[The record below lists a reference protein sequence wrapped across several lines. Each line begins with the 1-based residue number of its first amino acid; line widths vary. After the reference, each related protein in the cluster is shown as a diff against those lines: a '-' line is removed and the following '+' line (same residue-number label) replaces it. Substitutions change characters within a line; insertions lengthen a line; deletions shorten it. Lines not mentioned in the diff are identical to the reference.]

1 MVAKLTS
8 ALLSIILTLFTLF
21 PAMQGA
27 RNDTF
32 TDEALADLKS
42 PADYVNFIQ
51 ENGAPAMDTKTFA
64 SVLERFGALRR
75 LLTGQVM
82 QEQEETYLNVT
93 MDETVSEMCDLLLE
107 DSGLD
112 MEFLVGHIPN
122 ALGPI
127 GMLKRG
133 MSPDLS
139 ALRHRIFELGDQV
152 REDGHTGVAT
162 LLYLF
167 GVFFS
172 SVDHME
178 IYAKEEGNDLA
189 VYLDVTYRDG
199 TTETIDPDIVINEEK
214 NLAYARPGYGV
225 AGSGF
230 EMELDDLTIYTVVNS
245 WQRKFGFGLLYDV
258 MAFNPAFVYT
268 TRRYHFSYGGKD
280 WMIQI
285 WKGNYSLITNGGEV
299 GLYNREPGKTGT
311 FYYAASDDESLNM
324 GMEVLHGDDLLVRRA
339 PQKTWWVTGFKMMK
353 TIYRPQ
359 DLTLKFS
366 IVFEDADMMDAFLE
380 AVDNEASHD
389 LTYTVDGLTVN
400 AVW

>member
-1 MVAKLTS
+1 M
-8 ALLSIILTLFTLF
+8 
-21 PAMQGA
+21 
-27 RNDTF
+27 
-32 TDEALADLKS
+32 
-42 PADYVNFIQ
+42 
-51 ENGAPAMDTKTFA
+51 
-64 SVLERFGALRR
+64 
-75 LLTGQVM
+75 
-82 QEQEETYLNVT
+82 
-93 MDETVSEMCDLLLE
+93 
-107 DSGLD
+107 
-112 MEFLVGHIPN
+112 
-122 ALGPI
+122 
-127 GMLKRG
+127 
-133 MSPDLS
+133 
-139 ALRHRIFELGDQV
+139 
-152 REDGHTGVAT
+152 
-162 LLYLF
+162 
-167 GVFFS
+167 
-172 SVDHME
+172 
-178 IYAKEEGNDLA
+178 
-189 VYLDVTYRDG
+189 YLDVTYRDG
-199 TTETIDPDIVINEEK
+199 TTETIDPDIVINEKK